1 MKNVKLSLKIAAITL
16 CYLATAQNVSAE
28 SYTAE
33 DQEQLTLECLLTNN
47 KFASAFIAQDAAGYA
62 LGTNA
67 SPTAELNLVTNQ
79 PGVTAYYSAGMIA
92 GGSLYWIRI
101 VKGAYEYIVYN
112 KEQHGDMSGVVVTK
126 NGKKVFHKDCKEP
139 IKIGTQSD
147 SSIFSRVSQEDT
159 DGDRIIDLIN
169 K

>member
-1 MKNVKLSLKIAAITL
+1 MKFSLKIAAIVL
-16 CYLATAQNVSAE
+16 GCIAAAQTSFAE
-28 SYTAE
+28 TYSSE

-62 LGTNA
+62 LGTVS
-67 SPTAELNLVTNQ
+67 SPIAELNLVTNQ
-79 PGVTAYYSAGMIA
+79 PGVTAYYSAETIA

-101 VKGAYEYIVYN
+101 VKGVYEYIVYD

-139 IKIGTQSD
+139 IKVGTQSD
-147 SSIFSRVSQEDT
+147 SSIFSRVAQEDAE
-159 DGDRIIDLIN
+159 GNRIIDLIN